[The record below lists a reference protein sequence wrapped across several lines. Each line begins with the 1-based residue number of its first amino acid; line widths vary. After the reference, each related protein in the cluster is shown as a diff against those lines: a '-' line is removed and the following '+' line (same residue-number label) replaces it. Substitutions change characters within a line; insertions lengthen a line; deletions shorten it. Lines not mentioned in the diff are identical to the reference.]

1 MFQFIRFIIL
11 VMYSNKLGASRSVA
25 SFVKNKIS
33 PERKL
38 RINTDADMMNA
49 YATEK
54 KSVRWESVKSPTAMS
69 SGYRSRQANLTVEA
83 GSWKKGKTTESVVV
97 EDQEES
103 EPVGRSALARKLRSE
118 RLRLV
123 EQLKQTNQRLSKN
136 RRYPAA

>member
-38 RINTDADMMNA
+38 RINADADMMNA

-69 SGYRSRQANLTVEA
+69 SGCRSR
-83 GSWKKGKTTESVVV
+83 
-97 EDQEES
+97 
-103 EPVGRSALARKLRSE
+103 
-118 RLRLV
+118 
-123 EQLKQTNQRLSKN
+123 
-136 RRYPAA
+136 